1 MGSKIE
7 KIVEIGGSMH
17 RITRDGEGSPG
28 GLVAPNATK
37 GGVGAVF
44 YKVLNSE
51 GYSCIGGSFKWSL
64 PTKNDDGSWTP
75 GEWAP
80 EIEGPLVE
88 CRNGYHLATIGQLPQ
103 WLGPRIFVAEVDGEI
118 VESSNK
124 EKWVARKVRLVSETA
139 WDERTARLFACD
151 CAEHVLPIYERDYP
165 DDNCPRHAI
174 EVARRYANGEATMQE
189 LTAARDAAC
198 RAAWTATGDAA
209 WHAAGDAAGA
219 AACAAAWAAACAA
232 AWDAACR
239 AAQDATGAARYA
251 AWAAE
256 RKWQAA
262 KLAEYLGMI
271 RHQSEHSN
279 LT

>member
-51 GYSCIGGSFKWSL
+51 GYSCHGGSLKWSL

-75 GEWAP
+75 GEWMP
-80 EIEGPLVE
+80 ELVGPLVE
-88 CRNGYHLATIGQLPQ
+88 CKNGYHLVTLEQLPG
-103 WLGPRIFVAEVDGEI
+103 WLNERIFVAEVAGEI
-118 VESSNK
+118 IKSSDK

-151 CAEHVLPIYERDYP
+151 CAEHVLPIYEQDYP

-174 EVARRYANGEATMQE
+174 EVARRYANGEATVQE
-189 LTAARDAAC
+189 LTAARDAARDAAC
-198 RAAWTATGDAA
+198 RATGDVA
-209 WHAAGDAAGA
+209 WHATGDAAGA
-219 AACAAAWAAACAA
+219 AACAAAWAAACVA
-232 AWDAACR
+232 AWDAAR
-239 AAQDATGAARYA
+239 DAAQDATGATRYA

-256 RKWQAA
+256 RKWQVA

>member
-51 GYSCIGGSFKWSL
+51 GYSCHGGSLKWSL

-75 GEWAP
+75 GEWMP
-80 EIEGPLVE
+80 EIVGPLVE
-88 CRNGYHLATIGQLPQ
+88 CKNGYHLVTLEQLPG
-103 WLGPRIFVAEVDGEI
+103 WLNERIFVAEVAGEI
-118 VESSNK
+118 IKSSDK

-151 CAEHVLPIYERDYP
+151 CAEHVLPIYEQDYP

-174 EVARRYANGEATMQE
+174 EVARRYANGEATVQE
-189 LTAARDAAC
+189 LTAA
-198 RAAWTATGDAA
+198 
-209 WHAAGDAAGA
+209 
-219 AACAAAWAAACAA
+219 
-232 AWDAACR
+232 WDAAR
-239 AAQDATGAARYA
+239 AAAQDAIGATRYAAWASAQDAIGATRYA